1 MKLGSFKNGTRD
13 GALCVVSRDL
23 KFGSIAYDVAPT
35 LQSAL
40 DDWDYSVPRLEEIYD
55 GLNRDPDIGRS
66 FQIDFAQLHAP
77 LPRAFYRAN
86 GSAYASY
93 VERARRAR
101 SVYTPKEPSTE
112 PVIRQAA
119 SDAFVGPRDQI
130 TVEPDQWAIDLEGEV
145 GVVTGDV
152 PMGVKY
158 EKAGSYIRLLTL
170 LNDICLRNLS
180 SSELEGEPEFLVRN
194 TWTSFAPVAVTVDEL
209 GDDWD
214 GRKVKLPLVVYVNED
229 ELGRPN
235 AGADMTF
242 NFLRLISHAARSRP
256 LGAGS
261 IVGSGVVSNKDTSA
275 GFACIAEKRA
285 WERTTQ
291 GQPVTSFL
299 RVGDRI
305 RLEMFDPQ
313 GNSIFG
319 AIDQMVGPPRIGS
332 L

>member
-40 DDWDYSVPRLEEIYD
+40 DDWDYAVPRLEEIYD
-55 GLNRDPDIGRS
+55 GLNRNPDTGRS
-66 FQIDFAQLHAP
+66 FQIDFAQFHAP

-86 GSAYASY
+86 GSAYTSY
-93 VERARRAR
+93 IERARRAR
-101 SVYTPKEPSTE
+101 SANAPKEPTTE
-112 PVIRQAA
+112 PVIHQAA
-119 SDAFVGPRDQI
+119 SDGFVGPRDEI
-130 TVEPDQWAIDLEGEV
+130 TVESDQWDIDLEGEV

-158 EKAGSYIRLLTL
+158 EKAGSYIRLFML
-170 LNDICLRNLS
+170 LNGICLRNLA
-180 SSELEGEPEFLVRN
+180 SSELEGELEFLPRN

-214 GRKVKLPLVVYVNED
+214 GRKVKLPLVVHVNED

-261 IVGSGVVSNKDTSA
+261 IVGSGVVSNKVTSA

-285 WERTTQ
+285 WESTTQ
-291 GQPVTSFL
+291 GQPVTRFL
-299 RVGDRI
+299 RQGDRI

-332 L
+332 V